1 MKNQIIETLKAAV
14 VAAEEVQKEY
24 TAKHGVLRG
33 EQYVVVAEGNLPLNV
48 YDGHY
53 RVGSVKLGWFLSF
66 TYADAT
72 AVAQKMGLKVMHVE
86 ELAKIKAQEIR
97 NQICI
102 LENM

>member
-1 MKNQIIETLKAAV
+1 MKTQIIETLKSAV
-14 VAAEEVQKEY
+14 AAAEEVQKEY
-24 TAKHGVLRG
+24 AAKQGVLRG

-48 YDGHY
+48 YGGYY
-53 RVGSVKLGWFLSF
+53 RVGSVRLGWFVSF

-72 AVAQKMGLKVMHVE
+72 AVAQKMGLKVMHME

-97 NQICI
+97 GHICT

>member
-24 TAKHGVLRG
+24 TAKQGVLRG
-33 EQYVVVAEGNLPLNV
+33 EQYAVVSEGNFPITV
-48 YDGHY
+48 DKGFYCIGA
-53 RVGSVKLGWFLSF
+53 VKLGRFVSF

-86 ELAKIKAQEIR
+86 ELAKIKTQEIR
-97 NQICI
+97 GHICT

>member
-1 MKNQIIETLKAAV
+1 MKNQIIETLKSAL

-24 TAKHGVLRG
+24 APKKGVLRG
-33 EQYVVVAEGNLPLNV
+33 EQYAVVAEGNLPITV
-48 YDGHY
+48 DEGFY
-53 RVGSVKLGWFLSF
+53 RISAVRLGGFVSF

-102 LENM
+102 MENM